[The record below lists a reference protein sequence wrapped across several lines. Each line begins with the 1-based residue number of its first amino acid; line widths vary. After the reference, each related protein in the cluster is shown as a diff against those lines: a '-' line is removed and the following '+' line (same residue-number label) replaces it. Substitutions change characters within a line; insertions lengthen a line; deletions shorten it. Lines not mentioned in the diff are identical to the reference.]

1 MQRINLLLV
10 VCTAV
15 CTLSVRAED
24 NEAQAK
30 ARQEVERKLSELQT
44 LSPEPRPQAAVN
56 PPSLTKPPG
65 DSETISKAREAVRQ
79 KVQEGQPHPSLP
91 SPQPAGSVLQPAI
104 TVPSA
109 VSNQARA
116 VQLAPLRAPAQA
128 TSAPADQPT
137 SEAPPGGDSQATTE
151 FIKALRQQ
159 MREMLA
165 QMSMEPAGAKP
176 LPGAEQQ
183 KLAARPA
190 AASAPLLAVV
200 TTSTAVWTVE
210 KANPPPISK
219 RNLPAEPKSSKEP
232 SPRTERQSQKPLVVK
247 SSLAFPSLEGPP
259 LPISADKQ
267 QSLKD
272 LLQKYLADQ
281 ITPAEYHARRANIL
295 TVQ

>member
-1 MQRINLLLV
+1 MQGINLLLV

-15 CTLSVRAED
+15 CALCVLAED

-30 ARQEVERKLSELQT
+30 ARQEVERRLSELQT
-44 LSPEPRPQAAVN
+44 LSPEPGSQAAVN
-56 PPSLTKPPG
+56 PPPLAKPPD
-65 DSETISKAREAVRQ
+65 DSETISKTREAVRQ

-91 SPQPAGSVLQPAI
+91 SQQPAGSVLQPAI

-109 VSNQARA
+109 VSNQAR
-116 VQLAPLRAPAQA
+116 VIQLAPPRALTQIE
-128 TSAPADQPT
+128 SAPADQPT

-151 FIKALRQQ
+151 FIKALPQQ

-183 KLAARPA
+183 ELAARPA

-200 TTSTAVWTVE
+200 TTSPAVWTVE
-210 KANPPPISK
+210 KANPAPINKRKPPV
-219 RNLPAEPKSSKEP
+219 KEEL
-232 SPRTERQSQKPLVVK
+232 SPRTERQSQKPLAVK
-247 SSLAFPSLEGPP
+247 SSLALPSLEGPP